1 MWKAGTF
8 PSSTADP
15 TGWPVTL
22 GGWAVTTAQ
31 QESQP
36 PCRVGIIPE
45 EVEPGCRMGSPGAK
59 SQPQGPR
66 NLISRPFPAG
76 VGLIIRGQHGADC
89 FSTAREGPSQT
100 LRDPPRQ
107 MRRFSPLL
115 TWPPC
120 RAWCWGP
127 CGPQASTWASSTS
140 RGQNPI
146 QPGCWAGSG
155 LPSPSQ
161 AEAPTFSHFSDI

>member
-1 MWKAGTF
+1 M
-8 PSSTADP
+8 
-15 TGWPVTL
+15 TL

-45 EVEPGCRMGSPGAK
+45 EVEPGCRMGSPGAR
-59 SQPQGPR
+59 SQPRGPR

-100 LRDPPRQ
+100 LRDPPQ
-107 MRRFSPLL
+107 ADEAFLSSPDLASL
-115 TWPPC
+115 QGMVLGALWTAGQHLGQLHIPGAEPHPAWMLGWIWPPL
-120 RAWCWGP
+120 P
-127 CGPQASTWASSTS
+127 
-140 RGQNPI
+140 
-146 QPGCWAGSG
+146 QPGRGPD
-155 LPSPSQ
+155 LQP
-161 AEAPTFSHFSDI
+161 FL